1 MKKLFAMLTVC
12 ALMLSLCGLP
22 SVGAAENV
30 PDDTSVFFTDFEGYR
45 MGSGAWTKNA
55 FSEKNESGNQ
65 AFGAEGFTIN
75 VNGDFSNAMVSKTA
89 DENHGNSLYIG
100 ANGYSDIGFWYWYN
114 GGFEIGKKYL
124 ISYDLQMGAVGENY
138 FNILATDGTN
148 IGVLFKNKGVS
159 ERNEVLPLK
168 ENAFEINE
176 WTRVELYID
185 TENKKYSVYVGGK
198 LIGEEQSFEFNDPA
212 NPEVGAVHFRSV
224 IDNENG
230 IYIDNVGISAP
241 PAPPYAID
249 AMLPTGVAVGKTL
262 DVTFSSG
269 VNQDTL
275 TTENIKITDSK
286 GAPIAFTIAEKTA
299 NGVKLSFAEP
309 LTAGECYSVDMSGV
323 KGSLGQDVVCGN
335 NKTEAYAGNNNL
347 MFTNFNGYALGNGA
361 WTENAFSNKDDKGNQ
376 QFRTDAGFGINVNGP
391 YSNAMVQ
398 KTADKNHGNSL
409 YIGAK
414 DYSDI
419 GFWYWYNGGCAVG
432 SGKKYLISYD
442 LQMGAAGE
450 NYFNILA
457 TDGTNIGVLFK
468 NKGVSER
475 NEVLPLKENAFEIN
489 EWTRVELYIDTENKK
504 YSVYVGGKLIGEE
517 QSFEF
522 INPANPE
529 VGAVHFRSFI
539 DNENGIYIDNVGI
552 ASLDKM
558 PIAKNEITLTAG
570 ENNAVKADYKAAAE
584 KTCVFIAA
592 YDNNG
597 ILLNAAYN
605 TNQSV
610 DGKGYEGTL
619 SMNKVD
625 GAKTYRAFLWGDNM
639 LPLCPASNPLT
650 VQ

>member
-1 MKKLFAMLTVC
+1 MKKIFAMLTAC

-30 PDDTSVFFTDFEGYR
+30 PDDTSIFFTDFDGYR
-45 MGSGAWTKNA
+45 VGRGEWTELHLTSGDMYSDYIYIPDIMDGAKLDDAHGTSLHMSGAGWQQAPMLIKDAANYDKVLFSFDFNVKAAGELGVFNVFATDHAEIIDVWVKQDGAIFINNVQYTQENA
-55 FSEKNESGNQ
+55 FTENQ
-65 AFGAEGFTIN
+65 WVKMDIFVDYTNSKYIVY
-75 VNGDFSNAMVSKTA
+75 VNGNPIGT
-89 DENHGNSLYIG
+89 ENVLNMGEVDKIS
-100 ANGYSDIGFWYWYN
+100 GFN
-114 GGFEIGKKYL
+114 MQSFG
-124 ISYDLQMGAVGENY
+124 
-138 FNILATDGTN
+138 
-148 IGVLFKNKGVS
+148 GVS
-159 ERNEVLPLK
+159 E
-168 ENAFEINE
+168 A
-176 WTRVELYID
+176 
-185 TENKKYSVYVGGK
+185 YV
-198 LIGEEQSFEFNDPA
+198 
-212 NPEVGAVHFRSV
+212 
-224 IDNENG
+224 DN
-230 IYIDNVGISAP
+230 ISISAP

-347 MFTNFNGYALGNGA
+347 MFTNFNGYALGDGA
-361 WTENAFSNKDDKGNQ
+361 WTENAFSNKDDNGNQ
-376 QFRTDAGFGINVNGP
+376 QFRTDAGFAINVDGD

-398 KTADKNHGNSL
+398 KTADENHGNSL
-409 YIGAK
+409 YIGA
-414 DYSDI
+414 DGYSDI
-419 GFWYWYNGGCAVG
+419 GFWYWYDGGYKIG
-432 SGKKYLISYD
+432 NKYLISYD
-442 LQMGAAGE
+442 LKMGAVSE

-468 NKGVSER
+468 GTGVSER
-475 NEVLPLKENAFEIN
+475 NEVVPLKENAFEIGK
-489 EWTRVELYIDTENKK
+489 WTRVELYLDTENKK

-522 INPANPE
+522 NNPANPE

-570 ENNAVKADYKAAAE
+570 ENNTVIANYKATVERA
-584 KTCVFIAA
+584 CVFIAA
-592 YDNNG
+592 YDENG
-597 ILLNAAYN
+597 ILLNAAYK
-605 TNQSV
+605 TDQSV
-610 DGKGYEGTL
+610 DGKGYESTL

-625 GAKTYRAFLWGDNM
+625 GAKTYKAFLWNDSCR
-639 LPLCPASNPLT
+639 PLCPASNPLT